1 MQYSNLAMR
10 MFCSTYGRRCLSATN
25 RHRLRFSESVSP
37 TYRFLRAH
45 GKPQISGQYLAG
57 FKSSRVKAMA
67 GADEDLLTT
76 LKARGLFDNCTDES
90 GLRDAL
96 QLPIK
101 IYCGFDPTA
110 DSLHLGNLL
119 GIIILSWFQRAGHQ
133 PVILVGGATGS
144 VGDPSGRSQE
154 RPLLDEKTLSA
165 NVSAICDSIESILK
179 RNGGHGDTTVLN
191 NYDWFKDISLL
202 GFLRDTGKFARLGTM
217 LSKDSVRK
225 RLESEDGLSF
235 TEFTYQLLQGYDF
248 HKLNIDY
255 NCILQM
261 GGSDQ
266 WGNIICGIDLSRRL
280 AGKELYGLTTPLL
293 TTSSGQKMG
302 KTEDGAIWLN
312 FISDK
317 DNYSTHPRD
326 FWNYWR
332 DKTENNDVGKFLK
345 LFTDMPLNE
354 IDEIEKLENED
365 IEKGKELLATK
376 ITELVHG
383 KDSDWKSKKTII
395 LKKED
400 FENGYGLLSLL
411 SNDDLGLA
419 KSNSEARRFI
429 QSKAVKLNGELID
442 DEKYTLTL
450 GSFKKS
456 KEIEISLGK
465 KKKIIIGID

>member
-1 MQYSNLAMR
+1 M
-10 MFCSTYGRRCLSATN
+10 C
-25 RHRLRFSESVSP
+25 
-37 TYRFLRAH
+37 
-45 GKPQISGQYLAG
+45 I
-57 FKSSRVKAMA
+57 
-67 GADEDLLTT
+67 
-76 LKARGLFDNCTDES
+76 
-90 GLRDAL
+90 RD
-96 QLPIK
+96 
-101 IYCGFDPTA
+101 
-110 DSLHLGNLL
+110 S
-119 GIIILSWFQRAGHQ
+119 
-133 PVILVGGATGS
+133 
-144 VGDPSGRSQE
+144 
-154 RPLLDEKTLSA
+154 
-165 NVSAICDSIESILK
+165 
-179 RNGGHGDTTVLN
+179 
-191 NYDWFKDISLL
+191 
-202 GFLRDTGKFARLGTM
+202 
-217 LSKDSVRK
+217 
-225 RLESEDGLSF
+225 
-235 TEFTYQLLQGYDF
+235 
-248 HKLNIDY
+248 NIDH
-255 NCILQM
+255 NCNLQM

-450 GSFKKS
+450 DSFEKS

-465 KKKIIIGID
+465 NKKIIIEID

>member
-1 MQYSNLAMR
+1 MSNYK
-10 MFCSTYGRRCLSATN
+10 SD
-25 RHRLRFSESVSP
+25 
-37 TYRFLRAH
+37 FLKHINER
-45 GKPQISGQYLAG
+45 GFIYQISDSDRLDQI
-57 FKSSRVKAMA
+57 FSK
-67 GADEDLLTT
+67 E
-76 LKARGLFDNCTDES
+76 
-90 GLRDAL
+90 
-96 QLPIK
+96 K
-101 IYCGFDPTA
+101 ITAYIGFDCTA
-110 DSLHLGNLL
+110 PNLHIGSLMQILL
-119 GIIILSWFQRAGHQ
+119 LKKLQDFGHT
-133 PVILVGGATGS
+133 PIVLIGGATS
-144 VGDPSGRSQE
+144 KIGDPSLKDKSRKMLSYEDINNNVKGIKKVFE
-154 RPLLDEKTLSA
+154 KFLDINKIKIIDNSKWLE
-165 NVSAICDSIESILK
+165 E
-179 RNGGHGDTTVLN
+179 LN
-191 NYDWFKDISLL
+191 YID
-202 GFLRDTGKFARLGTM
+202 FLREIGSHFSVNRM
-217 LSKDSVRK
+217 LSFDSVK
-225 RLESEDGLSF
+225 LRLEREQNLSF
-235 TEFTYQLLQGYDF
+235 LEFNYMILQGYDF
-248 HKLNIDY
+248 HKLNLDY

-317 DNYSTHPRD
+317 DKYSTHPRD

-345 LFTDMPLNE
+345 LFTDIPLNE

-395 LKKED
+395 FKKEN
-400 FENGYGLLSLL
+400 FEKGYGLLSLL

-450 GSFKKS
+450 DSFEKS
-456 KEIEISLGK
+456 KEIEISFGK

>member
-1 MQYSNLAMR
+1 MSNYK
-10 MFCSTYGRRCLSATN
+10 SD
-25 RHRLRFSESVSP
+25 
-37 TYRFLRAH
+37 FLKHINER
-45 GKPQISGQYLAG
+45 GFIYQISDSDKLDQI
-57 FKSSRVKAMA
+57 FSK
-67 GADEDLLTT
+67 E
-76 LKARGLFDNCTDES
+76 
-90 GLRDAL
+90 
-96 QLPIK
+96 K
-101 IYCGFDPTA
+101 ITAYIGFDCTA
-110 DSLHLGNLL
+110 PNLHIGSLMQILL
-119 GIIILSWFQRAGHQ
+119 LKKLQDFGHT
-133 PVILVGGATGS
+133 PIVLIGGATS
-144 VGDPSGRSQE
+144 KIGDPSLKDKSRKMLSYEDINNNVKGIKKVFE
-154 RPLLDEKTLSA
+154 KFLDINKIKIIDNSKWLE
-165 NVSAICDSIESILK
+165 E
-179 RNGGHGDTTVLN
+179 LN
-191 NYDWFKDISLL
+191 YID
-202 GFLRDTGKFARLGTM
+202 FLREIGSHFSVNRM
-217 LSKDSVRK
+217 LSFDSVK
-225 RLESEDGLSF
+225 QRLEREQNLSF
-235 TEFTYQLLQGYDF
+235 LEFNYMILQGYDF

-302 KTEDGAIWLN
+302 KTEDGTIWLN

-345 LFTDMPLNE
+345 LFTDMPLSE

-376 ITELVHG
+376 ITQLVHG
-383 KDSDWKSKKTII
+383 KNSDWKSKKTII
-395 LKKED
+395 FKKED
-400 FENGYGLLSLL
+400 FEKGYGLLSLL

-450 GSFKKS
+450 DSFEKS

>member
-1 MQYSNLAMR
+1 MSNYK
-10 MFCSTYGRRCLSATN
+10 SD
-25 RHRLRFSESVSP
+25 
-37 TYRFLRAH
+37 FLKHINER
-45 GKPQISGQYLAG
+45 GFIYQISDSDRLDQI
-57 FKSSRVKAMA
+57 FSK
-67 GADEDLLTT
+67 D
-76 LKARGLFDNCTDES
+76 
-90 GLRDAL
+90 
-96 QLPIK
+96 K
-101 IYCGFDPTA
+101 ITAYIGFDCTA
-110 DSLHLGNLL
+110 PNLHIGSLMQILL
-119 GIIILSWFQRAGHQ
+119 LKKLQDFGHT
-133 PVILVGGATGS
+133 PIVLIGGATS
-144 VGDPSGRSQE
+144 KIGDPSLKDKSRKMLSYEDINNNIKGIKKVFE
-154 RPLLDEKTLSA
+154 KFLDINKIKIIDNSEWLEK
-165 NVSAICDSIESILK
+165 
-179 RNGGHGDTTVLN
+179 LN
-191 NYDWFKDISLL
+191 YID
-202 GFLRDTGKFARLGTM
+202 FLREIGSHFSVNRM
-217 LSKDSVRK
+217 LSFDSVK
-225 RLESEDGLSF
+225 LRLEREQNLSF
-235 TEFTYQLLQGYDF
+235 LEFNYMILQGYDF
-248 HKLNIDY
+248 YKLNIDY
-255 NCILQM
+255 NCNLQM